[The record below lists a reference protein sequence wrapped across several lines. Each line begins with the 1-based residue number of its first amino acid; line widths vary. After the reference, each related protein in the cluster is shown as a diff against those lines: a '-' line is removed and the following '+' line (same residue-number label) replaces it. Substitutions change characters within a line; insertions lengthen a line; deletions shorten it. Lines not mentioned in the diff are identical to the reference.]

1 MAYRLMIIKGK
12 KYEPINIRNH
22 KDFIIDSNI
31 LKDDL
36 ATLKEIDL
44 LTSQYSEIEFRMS
57 LLDQGLISQEDFNN
71 QISIRYSKKE
81 LITLKNSIIFKDGKS
96 YLDIDTLENTL
107 KLLCSD
113 NNLVIELINKYM
125 PKEDGRYNTR
135 EYINLATLKMLE
147 GLLSNQININ
157 GLRSYLIPYMNI
169 FDDKNLLNNLSIYNK
184 LNIIK
189 NIVKIFLYNEIY
201 SRRKYIGE
209 YDNSIQDFR
218 DIYEYNKEEIKYKTL
233 HDLAKFVFDYDVK
246 RRKEEIK
253 EEKEYQEEF
262 LEQEDYLRS
271 NTLLGDYKKPQTK
284 PKKRVKTKK
293 EPLEGQ
299 TSLFD

>member
-57 LLDQGLISQEDFNN
+57 LLHQGLISQEDFNN
-71 QISIRYSKKE
+71 QIEIRYLKKKF
-81 LITLKNSIIFKDGKS
+81 ITLKNSIIFKDGKS

-107 KLLCSD
+107 KLLCGDS
-113 NNLVIELINKYM
+113 NFIIKLINRYM

-135 EYINLATLKMLE
+135 EYINLDTLKMLE

-169 FDDKNLLNNLSIYNK
+169 FDDKNLINNLSNYNK
-184 LNIIK
+184 LNVIK
-189 NIVKIFLYNEIY
+189 NIIKIFLYNELY
-201 SRRKYIGE
+201 SRRKHIGD

-218 DIYEYNKEEIKYKTL
+218 DIYEYNKEKIKYKAL
-233 HDLAKFVFDYDVK
+233 HDLAKFVYDYDSK
-246 RRKEEIK
+246 RRKEEIG

-262 LEQEDYLRS
+262 LEPDEI
-271 NTLLGDYKKPQTK
+271 TFKEEPVIVKPVVKK
-284 PKKRVKTKK
+284 KKRVRK
-293 EPLEGQ
+293 PIEGQ
-299 TSLFD
+299 TSFFN